1 MWNTVLDH
9 EYGYINGLA
18 NTTYLVCT
26 INGEPDRICIKN
38 KKGTHAEE
46 KLTDYLR
53 AKYIA
58 TPNVTCTIT
67 VYINNSPCDKCAEM
81 LNNLLQEF
89 ENIKLVLYVTHLYNI
104 RRRSCQLNWEGNSQ
118 KKDKHMGYIRF
129 ENHENNYQGLRGL
142 MNLEENRCRID
153 AFTKDVWKALYE
165 VMVISEELKQ
175 TMMTEYTK
183 TTNGEHVRSRESEDI
198 NINLD
203 LSYLQENSDPWKK
216 IAKIK
221 YYLD

>member
-18 NTTYLVCT
+18 NTTYLVCK

-38 KKGTHAEE
+38 KEGTHAEE
-46 KLTDYLR
+46 KLTDYLK

-81 LNNLLQEF
+81 LNNFLQEF

-104 RRRSCQLNWEGNSQ
+104 RRRSCQLNWEGSLR
-118 KKDKHMGYIRF
+118 KKDKHIGYIRL
-129 ENHENNYQGLRGL
+129 EKHENNYQGLRGL
-142 MNLEENRCRID
+142 MNLGENRCRID
-153 AFTKDVWKALYE
+153 AFTKDVWKALHE
-165 VMVISEELKQ
+165 VMDISSELKKN
-175 TMMTEYTK
+175 MIKYTEE
-183 TTNGEHVRSRESEDI
+183 TNGYISRKSEDS
-198 NINLD
+198 NIKLD
-203 LSYLQENSDPWKK
+203 LTHLQKYSNPWHE
-216 IAKIK
+216 IEKIK
-221 YYLD
+221 YY

>member
-18 NTTYLVCT
+18 KTTYLVCT
-26 INGEPDRICIKN
+26 INGEPDRICKKN
-38 KKGTHAEE
+38 KEGTHAEE

-67 VYINNSPCDKCAEM
+67 VYINNSPCNKCAEM
-81 LNNLLQEF
+81 LNKFLQEF
-89 ENIKLVLYVTHLYNI
+89 ENITLVLYVTHLYNI
-104 RRRSCQLNWEGNSQ
+104 RRKSCQLNWKGNSQ

-142 MNLEENRCRID
+142 LNLEENRCRIY
-153 AFTKDVWKALYE
+153 AFTEDVWKDLHE
-165 VMVISEELKQ
+165 VMNLSSELKK
-175 TMMTEYTK
+175 TMIKYTEE
-183 TTNGEHVRSRESEDI
+183 TNGYRSRESEDN
-198 NINLD
+198 NIRFD
-203 LSYLQENSDPWKK
+203 LTHLQKYSNPWHG
-216 IAKIK
+216 IEKIK
-221 YYLD
+221 YYKD